1 MRPKNASGSFH
12 MGQFSTDDV
21 QRDGVHGSQSHLLA
35 SRTTSVND
43 NTYDNNIVRPVRQP
57 NPQRLWKHLTLD
69 TWSGETFV
77 MSFSFLSFL
86 VIVIVLAI
94 YDQKPSPSLK
104 WGLKLNT
111 VISILAIASKSS
123 LMFVV
128 SESIGQLKW
137 IWFRTGKRRLKSLQ
151 SFDEASRG
159 PLGSFSLLFTRP
171 NRKSGLVTLGAAITV
186 LALAYEAFMQQIMSY
201 PIRQVD
207 KDTSQASAKRNTMLF
222 HGSDYTQDIMSAVYA
237 GMWTDQFGLNP
248 SCPSGNCTWPPFTSN
263 GWCSQCEDITSQTS
277 LANCAD
283 MPNDTDPAEPYEYAC
298 NVTVPQ
304 GGWSA
309 SPIRTGKTDY
319 ADSAYIEIPRDIV
332 WKVGSRMRGVFAGVT
347 DPMFVMAYAR
357 LNSQPTTPGIE
368 TSDPAGGLKVKKA
381 TQCAMSP
388 CTRTYSMSVLNGV
401 LDTRVS
407 PPDWGTMVYSDCF
420 DDACWTAEYRS
431 EITNTTSEIPLLFFS
446 ALNALD
452 GFSILSM
459 VYNLSDS
466 GPFWTQTGGTSI
478 DITDRLH
485 AFGLETI
492 MHNIAASLTAHLL
505 NKSNET
511 VGGTMSVSE
520 VYVSVEWGWI
530 TLPAIVLL
538 STLILFICTTLGNKK
553 HGLDLWKSAIL
564 PVLYHGLDNDLL
576 ADGPRYAMVSEME
589 QTSKVPARL
598 EFSDTKNRLMLRG

>member
-1 MRPKNASGSFH
+1 M
-12 MGQFSTDDV
+12 
-21 QRDGVHGSQSHLLA
+21 
-35 SRTTSVND
+35 ND
-43 NTYDNNIVRPVRQP
+43 HTYDNNIVRPVRQP

-69 TWSGETFV
+69 TWSGETFL
-77 MSFSFLSFL
+77 MSFSFLAFL
-86 VIVIVLAI
+86 VIVIVLAV

-128 SESIGQLKW
+128 SEAIGQLKW

-171 NRKSGLVTLGAAITV
+171 NRKSGLATLGAAITI

-201 PIRQVD
+201 PIRQVG
-207 KDTSQASAKRNTMLF
+207 KDSSQAYAKRKTMLF
-222 HGSDYTQDIMSAVYA
+222 DTMDYTQDLMGAVYA
-237 GMWTDQFGLNP
+237 GMWTNQFDLNP
-248 SCPSGNCTWPPFTSN
+248 SCPSGNCTWPPFTST

-277 LANCAD
+277 LANCTN
-283 MPNDTDPAEPYEYAC
+283 MPNNTDPAEPYEYPC

-304 GGWSA
+304 GSWSA
-309 SPIRTGKTDY
+309 SPIKAQKTDY
-319 ADSAYIEIPRDIV
+319 ADSAYIEIPRDV
-332 WKVGSRMRGVFAGVT
+332 AWEVGRKMRGVFAGVT
-347 DPMFVMAYAR
+347 DPMFVMAYAH
-357 LNSQPTTPGIE
+357 LTSQPTTPPIE
-368 TSDPAGGLKVKKA
+368 TSNPVRDLKVKKA

-388 CTRTYSMSVLNGV
+388 CTRTYSMSVLDGA
-401 LDTRVS
+401 LDTRLS
-407 PPDWGTMVYSDCF
+407 PPDWETMVYSDCG
-420 DDACWTAEYRS
+420 DYGCSRADYRS
-431 EITNTTSEIPLLFFS
+431 EITNTTSEIPPMFFS
-446 ALNALD
+446 ALVALD
-452 GFSILSM
+452 DFSTLSM

-466 GPFWTQTGGTSI
+466 GPFWTQTGGDFI
-478 DITDRLH
+478 DILERLH
-485 AFGLETI
+485 TFGLETI

-511 VGGTMSVSE
+511 VSGTMSVSE
-520 VYVSVEWGWI
+520 VYVSVEWAWI

-553 HGLDLWKSAIL
+553 HGLDLWKSATL

-598 EFSDTKNRLMLRG
+598 EFSDTKNRLMFRG

>member
-1 MRPKNASGSFH
+1 M
-12 MGQFSTDDV
+12 
-21 QRDGVHGSQSHLLA
+21 
-35 SRTTSVND
+35 ND
-43 NTYDNNIVRPVRQP
+43 NTYENNIVRPVRQP

-186 LALAYEAFMQQIMSY
+186 LALAFEAFMQQIMSY

-207 KDTSQASAKRNTMLF
+207 KDSSQAYAKRKTMLF
-222 HGSDYTQDIMSAVYA
+222 DTMDYTQDLMGAVYA
-237 GMWTDQFGLNP
+237 GMWTNQFDLNP
-248 SCPSGNCTWPPFTSN
+248 SCPSGNCTWPPFVST

-277 LANCAD
+277 LANCTD
-283 MPNDTDPAEPYEYAC
+283 MPDDTDPAQPYEYPC

-304 GGWSA
+304 GDWSA
-309 SPIRTGKTDY
+309 STIKKEKTDY
-319 ADSAYIEIPRDIV
+319 PDSAYIEIPQDFV
-332 WKVGSRMRGVFAGVT
+332 WEVGTKMRGVFAGVT
-347 DPMFVMAYAR
+347 DPTFVIAYAQ
-357 LNSQPTTPGIE
+357 LNNKPTYPPIKK
-368 TSDPAGGLKVKKA
+368 SNPVRDLKVKKA

-388 CTRTYSMSVLNGV
+388 CTRTYSMSVLDGS
-401 LDTRVS
+401 LDTRLS
-407 PPDWGTMVYSDCF
+407 PPDWGTMLYSDCDEDGCF
-420 DDACWTAEYRS
+420 TAKYRS
-431 EITNTTSEIPLLFFS
+431 EITNTTSEIPLMFFD
-446 ALNALD
+446 ALRSLD
-452 GFSILSM
+452 GFRAMSM
-459 VYNLSDS
+459 VYNLSNS
-466 GPFWTQTGGTSI
+466 GPFWTQTGGDFI
-478 DITDRLH
+478 DIFERLDI
-485 AFGLETI
+485 FGLETI
-492 MHNIAASLTAHLL
+492 MHNLATSLTTHLI

-520 VYVSVEWGWI
+520 VYVSVEWAWI